1 MRIVFHID
9 VNSAYLSWEA
19 VHRLENGDPIDLREI
34 PSVVGG
40 DPKTRRGIVL
50 AKSIPAKAY
59 KIQTGEAL
67 NKAFAKCPIL
77 TIVRPSYGLY
87 MKCSNAM
94 KTILEEYSG
103 NVQRFSV
110 DEFFV
115 EFTEYTNLYS
125 DPLVLALEIKD
136 RIKNE
141 LGFTVNV
148 GISTNK
154 LLAKVASDFKKPDKI
169 HTLYPNEI
177 KEKMWPL
184 PIEDL
189 FMVGRATAP
198 KLNAL
203 GIYTIGD
210 LAQADIDFIRY
221 RLKSPGLMVWEFA
234 NGIEDSA
241 LRGDRYTT
249 VKGIG
254 NSTTIPFDVTTAA
267 EAHMVLLS
275 LTEMVAMRLREE
287 MLMAGLISVSIRN
300 SDLESIS
307 HQQKLFNYTDYT
319 PQIFETVKRLFDA
332 AWNKKDPIRHLGV
345 RVSRLA
351 PKNFYQYSLFD
362 QENFEKGRALDQ
374 TIDAL
379 RLRFGNHSITR
390 ACFIHSGLKSVAGG
404 VSEADY
410 PMMASLL

>member
-19 VHRLENGDPIDLREI
+19 AHRLENGDPVDLRLI

-59 KIQTGEAL
+59 NIQTGEAI
-67 NKAFAKCPIL
+67 NKAYSKCPIL
-77 TIVRPSYGLY
+77 TSVRPSYGLY

-94 KTILEEYSG
+94 KSILEEYSDSI
-103 NVQRFSV
+103 QRFSV

-115 EFTEYTNLYS
+115 EFTDYTKLYG
-125 DPLVLALEIKD
+125 DPLTLAHCIKD
-136 RIKNE
+136 RIRDE

-148 GISTNK
+148 GISSNK
-154 LLAKVASDFKKPDKI
+154 LLAKVASDFRKPDQV
-169 HTLYPNEI
+169 HTLYPDEI
-177 KEKMWPL
+177 KTKMWPL
-184 PIEDL
+184 PVGDL
-189 FMVGRATAP
+189 FMVGRATVP
-198 KLNAL
+198 KLNAM

-210 LAQADIDFIRY
+210 LALTDPEMIRY
-221 RLKSPGLMVWEFA
+221 RLKAPGLMVWQFA

-241 LRGDRYTT
+241 TKGETFTR

-254 NSTTIPFDVTTAA
+254 NSTTIPFDVMNAE
-267 EAHMVLLS
+267 EAHMILLS

-287 MLMAGLISVSIRN
+287 ALMAGLVSVSIRN
-300 SDLESIS
+300 SNFENLS

-319 PQIFETVKRLFDA
+319 PGLFDSVKRLFDE
-332 AWNKKDPIRHLGV
+332 AWNHDAIRHLGV
-345 RVSRLA
+345 RVSQLA
-351 PKNFYQYSLFD
+351 PKNFYQYSFFD
-362 QENFEKGRALDQ
+362 QSNFEKGRALDQ
-374 TIDAL
+374 AIDGI
-379 RLRFGNHSITR
+379 RMRFGNQSLQR
-390 ACFIHSGLKSVAGG
+390 ACFIHSGLKSISGG

-410 PMMASLL
+410 PMMVSQL